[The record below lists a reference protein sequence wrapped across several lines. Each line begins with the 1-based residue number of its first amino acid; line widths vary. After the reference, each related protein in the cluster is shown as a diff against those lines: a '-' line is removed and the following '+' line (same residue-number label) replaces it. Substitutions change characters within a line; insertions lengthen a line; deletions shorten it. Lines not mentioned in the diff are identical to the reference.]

1 MTMSDSSVRK
11 LRLAPALAL
20 LCGGLVLGGCEGVK
34 EQLGLDK
41 QSPDEFRVVSRAP
54 LTIPPEFSL
63 RPPRPGAPRPQE
75 GTPTQQA
82 KTAVFRV
89 DEPQGV
95 QVSSAGRSTGEAALL
110 DAAGADE
117 AEPNIREIVERET
130 LQLNDESETFI
141 DTLVFWRDP
150 QPTGDV
156 VDAAAEA
163 DRLRENAALGRPV
176 TEGETPQIERRQRG
190 IFEGVFE

>member
-1 MTMSDSSVRK
+1 MTDSSVRN
-11 LRLAPALAL
+11 LRLVPALAL
-20 LCGGLVLGGCEGVK
+20 LCSGLALGACEGVK

-63 RPPRPGAPRPQE
+63 RPPRPGAARPQE

-89 DEPQGV
+89 DEPQDV
-95 QVSSAGRSTGEAALL
+95 QVSSAGRSTGETALL
-110 DAAGADE
+110 DSAGAGE

-141 DTLVFWRDP
+141 DTLVFWRDA
-150 QPTGDV
+150 QPTGDI
-156 VDAAAEA
+156 VDPSAEA

>member
-1 MTMSDSSVRK
+1 MNDSSVRK
-11 LRLAPALAL
+11 YRLMPALAL
-20 LCGGLVLGGCEGVK
+20 LCGGLALGACEGVK
-34 EQLGLDK
+34 EQLGFNK

-54 LTIPPEFSL
+54 LTVPPEFSL

-89 DEPQGV
+89 DQPQGV

-110 DAAGADE
+110 DAAGAGE

-150 QPTGDV
+150 VPPGEV

-176 TEGETPQIERRQRG
+176 TEGETPQIERRERG

>member
-1 MTMSDSSVRK
+1 MSDSSAYRF
-11 LRLAPALAL
+11 RLMPALAL
-20 LCGGLVLGGCEGVK
+20 LCGGLALGACEGVK
-34 EQLGLDK
+34 EQLGLTK

-82 KTAVFRV
+82 KTAVFRA
-89 DEPQGV
+89 DDQRQGV
-95 QVSSAGRSTGEAALL
+95 QVSSAGSTGEAALL

-141 DTLVFWRDP
+141 DTLVFWRDQPP
-150 QPTGDV
+150 QGDI
-156 VDAAAEA
+156 VDAEAEA

-176 TEGETPQIERRQRG
+176 TEGETPQIERRERG

>member
-1 MTMSDSSVRK
+1 MSDTSVPK
-11 LRLAPALAL
+11 IRLLPVLTL
-20 LCGGLVLGGCEGVK
+20 LCGALTLGACEGVK
-34 EQLGLDK
+34 EQLGLNK

-75 GTPTQQA
+75 GTPEQQA
-82 KTAVFRV
+82 RQTVFRV
-89 DEPQGV
+89 DDSRQGIDAGAAGL
-95 QVSSAGRSTGEAALL
+95 SSGETALL
-110 DAAGADE
+110 TAAGADQ
-117 AEPNIREIVERET
+117 ADPNIREIVERET

-141 DTLVFWRDP
+141 DTLVFWKDSEPPGTLVDP
-150 QPTGDV
+150 S
-156 VDAAAEA
+156 AEA

-176 TEGETPQIERRQRG
+176 TEGETPQIERREQG

>member
-1 MTMSDSSVRK
+1 MSDSSVRK
-11 LRLAPALAL
+11 LRLAPVLAL
-20 LCGGLVLGGCEGVK
+20 LCGGLALGACEGVK
-34 EQLGLDK
+34 EQLGLNK

-89 DEPQGV
+89 DQPQGV
-95 QVSSAGRSTGEAALL
+95 QVSSAGRSSGEAALL
-110 DAAGADE
+110 NAAGADD

-130 LQLNDESETFI
+130 LELNDESETFI
-141 DTLVFWRDP
+141 DTLVFWRDQAP
-150 QPTGDV
+150 PGDV
-156 VDAAAEA
+156 VDAQAEA

>member
-1 MTMSDSSVRK
+1 MSNISVRSR
-11 LRLAPALAL
+11 RLVPALAL
-20 LCGGLVLGGCEGVK
+20 LCGGLALGACEGVK
-34 EQLGLDK
+34 DQLGLNK

-75 GTPTQQA
+75 GTATQQA

-89 DEPQGV
+89 DDQRQGV
-95 QVSSAGRSTGEAALL
+95 QVSSAGRSSGESALL
-110 DAAGADE
+110 NAAGADE
-117 AEPNIREIVERET
+117 AEPNIREIVDRET

-150 QPTGDV
+150 QPTGEV

-163 DRLRENAALGRPV
+163 DRLRENSALGRPV
-176 TEGETPQIERRQRG
+176 TEGETPQIERRERG

>member
-1 MTMSDSSVRK
+1 MSNISVRGF
-11 LRLAPALAL
+11 RLMPALAL
-20 LCGGLVLGGCEGVK
+20 LCGGLALGACEGVK
-34 EQLGLDK
+34 DQLGMSK

-75 GTPTQQA
+75 GTATQQA
-82 KTAVFRV
+82 RTAVFRA
-89 DEPQGV
+89 DGQRQGV
-95 QVSSAGRSTGEAALL
+95 QVSSAGRSSGEVALL

-117 AEPNIREIVERET
+117 AEPNIREIVDRET

-156 VDAAAEA
+156 VDPSAEA
-163 DRLRENAALGRPV
+163 DRLRENSALGRPV
-176 TEGETPQIERRQRG
+176 TEGETPQIERRERG